1 MQTYEI
7 IVSGRAVH
15 ANSADTTL
23 VRTSIGIDK
32 IHVLFDNEEWTAFPV
47 RVTFANGDT
56 IISTSLTL
64 AEIDAP
70 EWAAEAE
77 CAIPWEVIQD
87 LGGIRITFQGTDASG
102 NHIITEASGEP
113 LSVVEAGDVGSGTV
127 PSPAPSVDEWNQ
139 AYANAMAAANSA
151 SGAAESATEA
161 AERANTAAADAE
173 QVLEDGIPL
182 MDADTRGGAKLG
194 DGLEVDENE
203 ALNAKV
209 GGDISIDGN
218 GAISYEL
225 PIMSATQHGG
235 ATLGSGLTVDDGAL
249 SLGDLVQS
257 ASGAEVATNGCAIYS
272 VDGEGWAT
280 QDGTPTPDNPVE
292 IEVCRG
298 RNLLNP
304 VLFENNKYQNLA
316 NASVPYNISNNNGTW
331 IVGKQAVKES
341 TQYVLNVSPLYNYIV
356 CYDSSEVALGQV
368 LASNGVFTTMP
379 NTAYVCFT
387 YNSTANAFGSEIQLE
402 LGTTPTPYVPYGHVG
417 LEIGLGMN
425 AVMFEQGAANATA
438 NNTYE
443 QNKISSTTRV
453 RSKELIHVS
462 AGTTVRYSCADRY
475 LCTAHVYDKSGVLK
489 NNNDWSNNAY
499 VTVVSA
505 MSDDY
510 QVAFIIRKADN
521 STISVDDVSS
531 ANARLDYIEPTTPIP
546 LPAKGF
552 AASLPDGTA
561 DALTVDSAGR
571 WEWVNESDEVVF
583 DGSSDENWGHNSSL
597 KCFYTNSLQS
607 TMKRISDATIV
618 NGLCSHFVASYVN
631 NVIRNENYFAGA
643 NIANGEVYLSYY
655 DIDNVADWRTFL
667 ASQPMSILYQLAT
680 PTTEHGYIDL
690 PALPSGATVSCPEL
704 EQIGVSWFVDGAK
717 ELVEHAENIK
727 PATESRIGGGA
738 SGQVSPISNA
748 TIDAVVSDQSPTGTD
763 SLQTTGLSYLWTK
776 LKAAFASIT
785 HTHTVLGDSSTK
797 TVTVNAN
804 GVAECSGTATGS
816 NSHAEGGG
824 TTAAGEASHAEGA
837 GAQTTSSARAAHAE
851 GSQTAASAAAAHAE
865 GVGSTA
871 SGAAAHA
878 EGQQAQARGAA
889 SHAEG
894 TGTIAG
900 SASQHVSGKYNV
912 TDSSDVYAE
921 IVGNGTSETSS
932 NARTLD
938 WDGNAW
944 HAGDVV
950 ATDGNGNEVSLV
962 GLKESVYNPVTK
974 SYSIPR
980 LSDSNITFT
989 GYMVGPVTF
998 LSAKFTAKTTSAT
1011 NTAYLNLINIDSSLK
1026 TFGTWTSDTNG
1037 STGIVSIQNNANA
1050 WLLGATCAQ
1059 LSNNLL
1065 IINIVQFSVQ

>member
-32 IHVLFDNEEWTAFPV
+32 IHVLFDNEEWTSFPV

-151 SGAAESATEA
+151 SGAAESANEA
-161 AERANTAAADAE
+161 ADRANAAAADAE
-173 QVLEDGIPL
+173 QVLADGIPL

-209 GGDISIDGN
+209 GGDISIDNN

-257 ASGAEVATNGCAIYS
+257 GSGAEVVTDGCAIYS
-272 VDGEGWAT
+272 VSGEGWAT

-292 IEVCRG
+292 IEVARG
-298 RNLLNP
+298 RNL
-304 VLFENNKYQNLA
+304 FDGTINNTAPADTGSGWRVTSNSNYRSFYFPAEPNTTYTVSRSVVSGNRFRIYSAQTVPINDVPLTVMVDSANTSLSETFMTLSSTKYVYVYLA
-316 NASVPYNISNNNGTW
+316 N
-331 IVGKQAVKES
+331 
-341 TQYVLNVSPLYNYIV
+341 
-356 CYDSSEVALGQV
+356 D
-368 LASNGVFTTMP
+368 
-379 NTAYVCFT
+379 
-387 YNSTANAFGSEIQLE
+387 GSEITGNIQAE

-417 LEIGLGMN
+417 LE
-425 AVMFEQGAANATA
+425 VT
-438 NNTYE
+438 
-443 QNKISSTTRV
+443 
-453 RSKELIHVS
+453 HD
-462 AGTTVRYSCADRY
+462 GTT
-475 LCTAHVYDKSGVLK
+475 
-489 NNNDWSNNAY
+489 
-499 VTVVSA
+499 TV
-505 MSDDY
+505 
-510 QVAFIIRKADN
+510 
-521 STISVDDVSS
+521 
-531 ANARLDYIEPTTPIP
+531 TPIP

-571 WEWVNESDEVVF
+571 WEWTGVTGLHNQTSNVSSVNNFTAITNGARFNIDF
-583 DGSSDENWGHNSSL
+583 DGMAAEQIPTGSE
-597 KCFYTNSLQS
+597 
-607 TMKRISDATIV
+607 
-618 NGLCSHFVASYVN
+618 NGL
-631 NVIRNENYFAGA
+631 A
-643 NIANGEVYLSYY
+643 NIAKFLRDAGGLPTYGSHVFAYGNKLYY
-655 DIDNVADWRTFL
+655 VIDGIETAADAVTFVNEHY
-667 ASQPMSILYQLAT
+667 ATVLYPLAT

-690 PALPSGATVSCPEL
+690 PALPSGATVSIPEL
-704 EQIGVSWFVDGAK
+704 EQIGCAWFVDGC
-717 ELVEHAENIK
+717 EPIVEHAANIK
-727 PATESRIGGGA
+727 PATESRIGGVKPDGTSITVDNDGTIHSSS
-738 SGQVSPISNA
+738 SGYVSPISNA
-748 TIDAVVSDQSPTGTD
+748 TIDSVVSDQSPTGTD
-763 SLQTTGLSYLWTK
+763 SLQTTGLSYLWGK

-785 HTHTVLGDSSTK
+785 HTHTVLGDSNTK
-797 TVTVNAN
+797 TVTATASGISVCNGTAHGDNSCAEAN
-804 GVAECSGTATGS
+804 GYAGGTS
-816 NSHAEGGG
+816 SHAEGTGTNASGYTSHAEGLG

-837 GAQTTSSARAAHAE
+837 GAQTSSSARASHAE
-851 GSQTAASAAAAHAE
+851 GSQTAVTAEAAHAE
-865 GVGSTA
+865 GRGSTA
-871 SGAAAHA
+871 SGIAAHS
-878 EGQQAQARGAA
+878 EGQQAQAWGAA

-912 TDSSDVYAE
+912 TDTSDEYAE
-921 IVGNGTSETSS
+921 IVGNGTNLAES

-950 ATDGNGNEVSLV
+950 ATDGSNNQVSLV
-962 GLKESVYNPVTK
+962 DLKAAVGDVDVSTDGSLQEQINALGESV
-974 SYSIPR
+974 SH
-980 LSDSNITFT
+980 
-989 GYMVGPVTF
+989 
-998 LSAKFTAKTTSAT
+998 AKFSQSFSVSGNNQSSVSFSNVYKSGYKVVSMTT
-1011 NTAYLNLINIDSSLK
+1011 IIDSP
-1026 TFGTWTSDTNG
+1026 TNG
-1037 STGIVSIQNNANA
+1037 SHKLVTSIVKAYNY
-1050 WLLGATCAQ
+1050 GALQEGTVYIG
-1059 LSNNLL
+1059 
-1065 IINIVQFSVQ
+1065 IINNTTTSYEGILYLDVVYLAL

>member
-1 MQTYEI
+1 MNVQSMMLDVSKQPQISPVLYLGQGDKNGTTLEAAIYDGGIPLSLSGKGAVFALKSPNGQAYYE
-7 IVSGRAVH
+7 VSGTVSGNVA
-15 ANSADTTL
+15 
-23 VRTSIGIDK
+23 
-32 IHVLFDNEEWTAFPV
+32 
-47 RVTFANGDT
+47 TFAIDETYAASISGKSEVAYVEITEGDT
-56 IISTSLTL
+56 VIASTNRFTVIVLESAEEGADPSQAYSSGIVEATERAL
-64 AEIDAP
+64 A
-70 EWAAEAE
+70 AAEAAE
-77 CAIPWEVIQD
+77 GVVMDDIP
-87 LGGIRITFQGTDASG
+87 TMS
-102 NHIITEASGEP
+102 
-113 LSVVEAGDVGSGTV
+113 
-127 PSPAPSVDEWNQ
+127 
-139 AYANAMAAANSA
+139 AN
-151 SGAAESATEA
+151 
-161 AERANTAAADAE
+161 
-173 QVLEDGIPL
+173 IK
-182 MDADTRGGAKLG
+182 GGAKLG
-194 DGLEVDENE
+194 DGLEITDGVLSVVRGGTVEVPTMTETMKGGAKLGSGLEVDSNE
-203 ALNAKV
+203 KLNVKVDGTTISVDSNGALHGASTYELPTMSANVKGGAKV
-209 GGDISIDGN
+209 GTALEVDAN
-218 GAISYEL
+218 GALGVKPGTTQAIGGVKPDGTTITVDSDGTIHGANSYEL
-225 PIMSATQHGG
+225 PTMSKTVKGG

-257 ASGAEVATNGCAIYS
+257 GSGAEVATDGCAIYS
-272 VDGEGWAT
+272 VSGEGWAT

-292 IEVCRG
+292 IEVARG
-298 RNLLNP
+298 HEIAGQTGRYVDLIVKDANDV
-304 VLFENNKYQNLA
+304 VL
-316 NASVPYNISNNNGTW
+316 S
-331 IVGKQAVKES
+331 
-341 TQYVLNVSPLYNYIV
+341 
-356 CYDSSEVALGQV
+356 
-368 LASNGVFTTMP
+368 
-379 NTAYVCFT
+379 
-387 YNSTANAFGSEIQLE
+387 
-402 LGTTPTPYVPYGHVG
+402 
-417 LEIGLGMN
+417 
-425 AVMFEQGAANATA
+425 
-438 NNTYE
+438 
-443 QNKISSTTRV
+443 
-453 RSKELIHVS
+453 
-462 AGTTVRYSCADRY
+462 
-475 LCTAHVYDKSGVLK
+475 
-489 NNNDWSNNAY
+489 
-499 VTVVSA
+499 
-505 MSDDY
+505 
-510 QVAFIIRKADN
+510 
-521 STISVDDVSS
+521 
-531 ANARLDYIEPTTPIP
+531 TTPIP

-571 WEWVNESDEVVF
+571 WEWVNESDECIVDGASINASFVTAPQ
-583 DGSSDENWGHNSSL
+583 GSSVGYRYGIFIPTSAKVAIESNFFSNSMHYSSRAIASVSTASWQPGDAAL
-597 KCFYTNSLQS
+597 YLYTNKQSLLAVFPEGI
-607 TMKRISDATIV
+607 TT
-618 NGLCSHFVASYVN
+618 
-631 NVIRNENYFAGA
+631 
-643 NIANGEVYLSYY
+643 
-655 DIDNVADWRTFL
+655 VADANTWL
-667 ASQPMSILYQLAT
+667 ASNPMTLLYPLAT

-727 PATESRIGGGA
+727 PATESRIGGVKPDGTTITVAQDGTISGANSYTLPPATTSTLGGVIPDGTTITVDSNGTIHGGA

-950 ATDGNGNEVSLV
+950 ATDGSNNQVSLV
-962 GLKESVYNPVTK
+962 DLKAAVGTVDVQTDGSLQEQINDLGESVSSRLPLHHVKTNNSNTRPTSTANMANLKPYIPTESCAVVLDAYGAVFMLLVLYANENYMGVLVIHYAGMYKWMYN
-974 SYSIPR
+974 
-980 LSDSNITFT
+980 N
-989 GYMVGPVTF
+989 
-998 LSAKFTAKTTSAT
+998 
-1011 NTAYLNLINIDSSLK
+1011 
-1026 TFGTWTSDTNG
+1026 GTWSG
-1037 STGIVSIQNNANA
+1037 
-1050 WLLGATCAQ
+1050 GA
-1059 LSNNLL
+1059 
-1065 IINIVQFSVQ
+1065 I